1 VTSPLAKNTRRKI
14 PTKKRKKK
22 KKEILFK
29 ISQGEFYTLKNQKVK
44 NTDYSSNKLIVDLG
58 HMIYID
64 PRRMT
69 FLLNC

>member
-1 VTSPLAKNTRRKI
+1 VTSPMAKNTRRKI

-58 HMIYID
+58 HMIL
-64 PRRMT
+64 T
-69 FLLNC
+69 LEE

>member
-1 VTSPLAKNTRRKI
+1 MAKNTRRKI